1 MNSGGLERRIY
12 YQQHVAQVAL
22 GQVLHQIDELLP
34 ANSLPWDDIFAAVLL
49 VFFGIKTLLVSACPA
64 SACLCFC
71 CHAQAQSLPA
81 SCASRVPKII
91 KQGCQAE
98 WLLQDAKD
106 ADESAAEEREEA
118 EKEVVRLGD
127 GAAPPLA
134 LLGRAPVMDPIA
146 ALL

>member
-1 MNSGGLERRIY
+1 MS
-12 YQQHVAQVAL
+12 QVAL

-49 VFFGIKTLLVSACPA
+49 VFFGIKTLLVSACLA
-64 SACLCFC
+64 SAFQCFR
-71 CHAQAQSLPA
+71 CHAQAQSLPV
-81 SCASRVPKII
+81 SCLSCGPRNS
-91 KQGCQAE
+91 KQGCQAG

-127 GAAPPLA
+127 GAALPLV
-134 LLGRAPVMDPIA
+134 LLGRAPVMGSLT